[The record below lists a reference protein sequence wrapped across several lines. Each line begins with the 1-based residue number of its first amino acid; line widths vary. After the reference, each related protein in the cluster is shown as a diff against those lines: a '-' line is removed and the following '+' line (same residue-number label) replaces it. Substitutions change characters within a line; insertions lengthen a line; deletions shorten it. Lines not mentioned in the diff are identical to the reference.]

1 MSMTDEDA
9 SDWDYSSKFIDLQME
24 RYAHLLSTT
33 IKMVKIAAIIKT
45 TIMVASLR
53 MIQSN
58 VPRGSSCCHDPP
70 DLIS

>member
-1 MSMTDEDA
+1 
-9 SDWDYSSKFIDLQME
+9 ME
-24 RYAHLLSTT
+24 RNAHLLSTT

-58 VPRGSSCCHDPP
+58 VPRGSSYCHDPP